1 MAKTF
6 LRSGNLDAVLALG
19 ENGQPVYASALQI
32 RETLRLRRQSALT
45 DCLAIPQANDRG
57 DRLDWY
63 APFSGRVKSWLG
75 ASDHERRAA
84 LQHLTACQQD
94 MQDLST
100 RARAA
105 ENPSMRLFGALLSK
119 TLQFPD
125 QQYVYLVDGKPVI
138 TFWGFVDAQARS
150 RDDAL
155 ACLRDTL
162 EENLPVALV
171 EPPPAVLPAAPVV
184 AEPEILAPPPVPE
197 PEILPEP
204 EPQPAAPVDAQP
216 VAPLPARRRFRVWYL
231 LPPVA
236 IAAAV
241 MMAVL
246 LHRQPSESTPV
257 ATAKPAATPAT
268 VPAPATPAV
277 TASQPP
283 VAAAPT
289 EAASAPAVTTP
300 ATLTPPAVTATAEAR
315 PDTQPQSAASTTETP
330 PAAAS
335 ATLASEATPTVP
347 AKPDDLIV
355 TPDAVRDGQVQV
367 IDGRWRVTIN
377 QMPTPTGKPP
387 VMRFQFKNGKGSVQ
401 VTQGNTSCK
410 ADVSAAM
417 TSAGNLVIESRYT
430 AKCQNNSRY
439 RMPLLVCHASI
450 GAAQCE
456 AQFAEDRVFP
466 MTIKRESK

>member
-32 RETLRLRRQSALT
+32 RETLRLRRQSALA
-45 DCLAIPQANDRG
+45 DCLAIPQANERG

-84 LQHLTACQQD
+84 LQQLTACQQD

-171 EPPPAVLPAAPVV
+171 EPLPELPAAPVI
-184 AEPEILAPPPVPE
+184 AEPVMIAE
-197 PEILPEP
+197 PEP
-204 EPQPAAPVDAQP
+204 EPEPEAVAEPLPVAAPVEAQP
-216 VAPLPARRRFRVWYL
+216 ATPVAARRRFRVWYL

-241 MMAVL
+241 TVAVL
-246 LHRQPSESTPV
+246 LHRSEPVKTPV
-257 ATAKPAATPAT
+257 ATAKPASAPATVSTLAPAATPA
-268 VPAPATPAV
+268 
-277 TASQPP
+277 P
-283 VAAAPT
+283 VAA
-289 EAASAPAVTTP
+289 TP
-300 ATLTPPAVTATAEAR
+300 SVTPPAEQAAPEKL
-315 PDTQPQSAASTTETP
+315 PESQPQKPANTTTDTA
-330 PAAAS
+330 PADAS
-335 ATLASEATPTVP
+335 ATLATTVTAPVP

-355 TPDAVRDGQVQV
+355 TPDAVRDGQVRV
-367 IDGRWRVTIN
+367 IDGRWRVTID

-401 VTQGNTSCK
+401 IAQGNTTCK

-430 AKCQNNSRY
+430 AKCQNSSRY

-450 GAAQCE
+450 GAAVCE
-456 AQFAEDRVFP
+456 AQYADDRVFP

>member
-32 RETLRLRRQSALT
+32 RETLRLRRQSALA
-45 DCLAIPQANDRG
+45 DCLAIPQANERG

-84 LQHLTACQQD
+84 LQQLTACQQD

-171 EPPPAVLPAAPVV
+171 EPLPELPAAPVI
-184 AEPEILAPPPVPE
+184 AEPEIITE
-197 PEILPEP
+197 PEP
-204 EPQPAAPVDAQP
+204 EPVAEPLPVAAPVEAQP
-216 VAPLPARRRFRVWYL
+216 ATPVAARRRFRVWYL

-241 MMAVL
+241 TVAVL
-246 LHRQPSESTPV
+246 LHRSEPVKTPV
-257 ATAKPAATPAT
+257 ATAKPASAPAT
-268 VPAPATPAV
+268 VPTP
-277 TASQPP
+277 
-283 VAAAPT
+283 
-289 EAASAPAVTTP
+289 APAVTPAPVAATP
-300 ATLTPPAVTATAEAR
+300 SVTPPAEQAAPEKL
-315 PDTQPQSAASTTETP
+315 PESQPQKPANTTTDTA
-330 PAAAS
+330 PADAS
-335 ATLASEATPTVP
+335 ATLATTVTAPVP

-355 TPDAVRDGQVQV
+355 TPDAVRDGQVRV
-367 IDGRWRVTIN
+367 IDGRWRVTID

-401 VTQGNTSCK
+401 IAQGNTTCK

-430 AKCQNNSRY
+430 AKCQNSSRY

-450 GAAQCE
+450 GAAVCE
-456 AQFAEDRVFP
+456 AQYADDRVFP

>member
-1 MAKTF
+1 VAKTF

-32 RETLRLRRQSALT
+32 RETLRLRRQSALA
-45 DCLAIPQANDRG
+45 DCLAIPQANERG

-84 LQHLTACQQD
+84 LQQLTACQQD

-171 EPPPAVLPAAPVV
+171 EPLPELPAAPVI
-184 AEPEILAPPPVPE
+184 AEPEIIAE
-197 PEILPEP
+197 PEP
-204 EPQPAAPVDAQP
+204 EPESVAEPLPVAAPVEAQP
-216 VAPLPARRRFRVWYL
+216 ATPVAARRRFRVWYL

-241 MMAVL
+241 TVAVL
-246 LHRQPSESTPV
+246 LHRSEPVKTPV
-257 ATAKPAATPAT
+257 ATAKPASAPAT
-268 VPAPATPAV
+268 VPTPAPAATPAPVAATPSVTPPAEQAAPEKLPESQPQKPANTTTDTAPAT
-277 TASQPP
+277 S
-283 VAAAPT
+283 
-289 EAASAPAVTTP
+289 
-300 ATLTPPAVTATAEAR
+300 
-315 PDTQPQSAASTTETP
+315 
-330 PAAAS
+330 S
-335 ATLASEATPTVP
+335 ATLATTVTAPVP

-355 TPDAVRDGQVQV
+355 TPDAVRDGQVRV
-367 IDGRWRVTIN
+367 IDGRWRVTID

-401 VTQGNTSCK
+401 IAQGNTTCK

-430 AKCQNNSRY
+430 AKCQNSSRY

-450 GAAQCE
+450 GAAVCE
-456 AQFAEDRVFP
+456 AQYADDRVFP

>member
-32 RETLRLRRQSALT
+32 RETLRLRRQSALA
-45 DCLAIPQANDRG
+45 DCLAIPQANERG

-84 LQHLTACQQD
+84 LQQLTACQQD

-171 EPPPAVLPAAPVV
+171 EPLPELPAAPVI
-184 AEPEILAPPPVPE
+184 AEPEIIAE
-197 PEILPEP
+197 PEP
-204 EPQPAAPVDAQP
+204 EPESVAEPLPVAAPVEAQP
-216 VAPLPARRRFRVWYL
+216 ATPVAARRRFRVWYL

-241 MMAVL
+241 TVAVL
-246 LHRQPSESTPV
+246 LHRSEPVKTPV
-257 ATAKPAATPAT
+257 ATAKPASAPAT
-268 VPAPATPAV
+268 VPTPAPAATPAPVAATPSVTPPAEQAAPEKLPESQPQKPANTTTDTAPAT
-277 TASQPP
+277 S
-283 VAAAPT
+283 
-289 EAASAPAVTTP
+289 
-300 ATLTPPAVTATAEAR
+300 
-315 PDTQPQSAASTTETP
+315 
-330 PAAAS
+330 S
-335 ATLASEATPTVP
+335 ATLATTVTAPVP

-355 TPDAVRDGQVQV
+355 TPDAVRDGQVRV
-367 IDGRWRVTIN
+367 IDGRWRVTID

-401 VTQGNTSCK
+401 IAQGNTTCK

-430 AKCQNNSRY
+430 AKCQNSSRY

-450 GAAQCE
+450 GAAVCE
-456 AQFAEDRVFP
+456 AQYADDRVFP

>member
-6 LRSGNLDAVLALG
+6 LRSGKLDAVLALG

-32 RETLRLRRQSALT
+32 RETLRLRRQGALA
-45 DCLAIPQANDRG
+45 DCLAIPQANERG

-84 LQHLTACQQD
+84 LQQLTACQQD

-105 ENPSMRLFGALLSK
+105 ENPAMRLFGALLSK

-171 EPPPAVLPAAPVV
+171 EPLPELPAVPVD
-184 AEPEILAPPPVPE
+184 AEPVLMAEPAPEAVE
-197 PEILPEP
+197 
-204 EPQPAAPVDAQP
+204 EPQPVVITPEPVQQKPA
-216 VAPLPARRRFRVWYL
+216 PARRRFRIWYL
-231 LPPVA
+231 LPVA

-241 MMAVL
+241 VVAVL
-246 LHRQPSESTPV
+246 LHRPASEAPV
-257 ATAKPAATPAT
+257 ESAKVSAKPATTPAAAASPTPAAAPAQVAATPAI
-268 VPAPATPAV
+268 APPAV
-277 TASQPP
+277 MAAAEKLPETLPQKPAS
-283 VAAAPT
+283 VAAT
-289 EAASAPAVTTP
+289 EAA
-300 ATLTPPAVTATAEAR
+300 
-315 PDTQPQSAASTTETP
+315 

-335 ATLASEATPTVP
+335 ATLASVVTPAVP
-347 AKPDDLIV
+347 ARPDDLIV
-355 TPDAVRDGQVQV
+355 TPDAVREGQVQV
-367 IDGRWRVTIN
+367 IDGRWRVTID

-430 AKCQNNSRY
+430 AKCQNSSRY

-450 GAAQCE
+450 GAAVCE
-456 AQFAEDRVFP
+456 AQYAEDRIFP

>member
-1 MAKTF
+1 VAKTF

-32 RETLRLRRQSALT
+32 RETLRLRRQSALA
-45 DCLAIPQANDRG
+45 DCLAIPQANERG

-84 LQHLTACQQD
+84 LQQLTACQQD

-171 EPPPAVLPAAPVV
+171 EPLPELPAAPVI
-184 AEPEILAPPPVPE
+184 AEPVMIAE
-197 PEILPEP
+197 PEP
-204 EPQPAAPVDAQP
+204 EPEAVAEPLPVVASVEPQP
-216 VAPLPARRRFRVWYL
+216 VTPLAARRRFRVWTL

-241 MMAVL
+241 TVAVL
-246 LHRQPSESTPV
+246 LHKPEPVVTPV
-257 ATAKPAATPAT
+257 ATTKPVLPPAPVSTPAPAATQA
-268 VPAPATPAV
+268 
-277 TASQPP
+277 P
-283 VAAAPT
+283 VAATP
-289 EAASAPAVTTP
+289 SATP
-300 ATLTPPAVTATAEAR
+300 SSTPPAETATAEK
-315 PDTQPQSAASTTETP
+315 QPESLPQKSVSTGTSETAPAAS
-330 PAAAS
+330 S
-335 ATLASEATPTVP
+335 ATLASVVTPPVP

-355 TPDAVRDGQVQV
+355 TPDAVRDGQVRV
-367 IDGRWRVTIN
+367 IDGRWRVTID

-401 VTQGNTSCK
+401 IAQGNTTCK

-417 TSAGNLVIESRYT
+417 TRAGNLVIESRYT
-430 AKCQNNSRY
+430 AKCQNSSRY

-450 GAAQCE
+450 GAAVCE
-456 AQFAEDRVFP
+456 AQYADDRVFP

>member
-32 RETLRLRRQSALT
+32 RETLRLRRQSALA
-45 DCLAIPQANDRG
+45 DCLAIPQSNDRG

-105 ENPSMRLFGALLSK
+105 ENPAMRLFGALLSK
-119 TLQFPD
+119 SLQFPD

-155 ACLRDTL
+155 ACLRDSL
-162 EENLPVALV
+162 EESLPTVLV
-171 EPPPAVLPAAPVV
+171 EPPPAPLAEPVSAEPVPVQTEALP
-184 AEPEILAPPPVPE
+184 AEPEPE
-197 PEILPEP
+197 AEP
-204 EPQPAAPVDAQP
+204 AIAPAA
-216 VAPLPARRRFRVWYL
+216 APAAVTPPAASGRFRVWYI
-231 LPPVA
+231 LPPLA

-241 MMAVL
+241 VMAVL
-246 LHRQPSESTPV
+246 LHRPQPVSAPAAEP
-257 ATAKPAATPAT
+257 ATRAAVPAARPPAVVNAAEKLAASLPQKPATVNAAAATP
-268 VPAPATPAV
+268 
-277 TASQPP
+277 
-283 VAAAPT
+283 
-289 EAASAPAVTTP
+289 
-300 ATLTPPAVTATAEAR
+300 
-315 PDTQPQSAASTTETP
+315 
-330 PAAAS
+330 AAS
-335 ATLASEATPTVP
+335 ATLASVVTPAVP
-347 AKPDDLIV
+347 ARPDDLIV
-355 TPDAVRDGQVQV
+355 TPEAVRDGQVEV
-367 IDGRWRVTIN
+367 IDGRWRVTLGS
-377 QMPTPTGKPP
+377 MPTATGKPA

-401 VTQGNTSCK
+401 IAQDNTRCK

-430 AKCQNNSRY
+430 AKCENKSRY
-439 RMPLLVCHASI
+439 RMPLLICHASI
-450 GAAQCE
+450 GAAVCE
-456 AQFAEDRVFP
+456 AQYADDRVFP

>member
-6 LRSGNLDAVLALG
+6 LRSGKLDAVLALG

-32 RETLRLRRQSALT
+32 RETLRLRRQSALA
-45 DCLAIPQANDRG
+45 DCLAIPQANERG

-63 APFSGRVKSWLG
+63 APFNGRVKSWLG

-84 LQHLTACQQD
+84 LQQLTACQQD

-105 ENPSMRLFGALLSK
+105 ENPAMRLFGALLSK

-150 RDDAL
+150 RDDPL

-171 EPPPAVLPAAPVV
+171 EPLPELPVAPVA
-184 AEPEILAPPPVPE
+184 AEPVLMAEPAPEAVE
-197 PEILPEP
+197 
-204 EPQPAAPVDAQP
+204 EPQPVVMTPEPVQQKPA
-216 VAPLPARRRFRVWYL
+216 PARRPLRVWYL

-241 MMAVL
+241 VVAVL
-246 LHRQPSESTPV
+246 LHRPASEAPVESAKVSAEPATTPV
-257 ATAKPAATPAT
+257 AVASPTSAAAPAQAAATPA
-268 VPAPATPAV
+268 VAPPAV
-277 TASQPP
+277 MAAAENLPETLPQKPAS
-283 VAAAPT
+283 VAAPEAAPT
-289 EAASAPAVTTP
+289 AS
-300 ATLTPPAVTATAEAR
+300 
-315 PDTQPQSAASTTETP
+315 
-330 PAAAS
+330 S
-335 ATLASEATPTVP
+335 ATLASVVTPAVP
-347 AKPDDLIV
+347 ARPDDLIV
-355 TPDAVRDGQVQV
+355 TPDAVREGQVQV

-430 AKCQNNSRY
+430 AKCQNGSRY

-450 GAAQCE
+450 GAAVCE
-456 AQFAEDRVFP
+456 AQYAEDRIFP

>member
-32 RETLRLRRQSALT
+32 RETLRLRRQSALA
-45 DCLAIPQANDRG
+45 DCLAIPQANERG

-84 LQHLTACQQD
+84 LQQLTACQQD

-171 EPPPAVLPAAPVV
+171 EPLPELPAAPVI
-184 AEPEILAPPPVPE
+184 AEPEIITE
-197 PEILPEP
+197 PEP
-204 EPQPAAPVDAQP
+204 EPVAEPLPVAAPVEAQP
-216 VAPLPARRRFRVWYL
+216 ATPVAARRRFRVWYL
-231 LPPVA
+231 LPPVV

-241 MMAVL
+241 TVAVL
-246 LHRQPSESTPV
+246 LHRSEPVKTPV
-257 ATAKPAATPAT
+257 ATAKPASAPATVSTPAPAATPAPVAAT
-268 VPAPATPAV
+268 PSVTPPAEQAAPEKLPESQPQKPANTTTDTAPAT
-277 TASQPP
+277 S
-283 VAAAPT
+283 
-289 EAASAPAVTTP
+289 
-300 ATLTPPAVTATAEAR
+300 
-315 PDTQPQSAASTTETP
+315 
-330 PAAAS
+330 S
-335 ATLASEATPTVP
+335 ATLATTVMAPVP

-355 TPDAVRDGQVQV
+355 TPDAVRDGQVRV
-367 IDGRWRVTIN
+367 IDGRWRVTID

-401 VTQGNTSCK
+401 IAQGNTTCK

-450 GAAQCE
+450 GAAVCE
-456 AQFAEDRVFP
+456 AQYADDRVFP

>member
-1 MAKTF
+1 VAKTF

-32 RETLRLRRQSALT
+32 RETLRLRRQGALA
-45 DCLAIPQANDRG
+45 DCLAIPQANERG

-84 LQHLTACQQD
+84 LQQLTACQQD

-119 TLQFPD
+119 TLHFPD

-162 EENLPVALV
+162 EENLPVALA
-171 EPPPAVLPAAPVV
+171 EPLPELPAAPVAAEPVIV
-184 AEPEILAPPPVPE
+184 AEPEPAPE
-197 PEILPEP
+197 PEEEPLPVAAAAEP
-204 EPQPAAPVDAQP
+204 EPVAPVA
-216 VAPLPARRRFRVWYL
+216 ARRRFRVWYL

-241 MMAVL
+241 TVAVL
-246 LHRQPSESTPV
+246 LHRPEPVATPVASTKPAAAPATVSAPAAVSTPTPAAAATPV
-257 ATAKPAATPAT
+257 ATP
-268 VPAPATPAV
+268 
-277 TASQPP
+277 
-283 VAAAPT
+283 
-289 EAASAPAVTTP
+289 SATTP
-300 ATLTPPAVTATAEAR
+300 AETATAEKQ
-315 PDTQPQSAASTTETP
+315 PESQPQKPASAGTTEASPAAS
-330 PAAAS
+330 S
-335 ATLASEATPTVP
+335 ATLASVVTPPVP

-355 TPDAVRDGQVQV
+355 TPDAVREGQVQV
-367 IDGRWRVTIN
+367 IDGRWRVTID

-401 VTQGNTSCK
+401 VAQGNTSCK

-439 RMPLLVCHASI
+439 RMPLLVCHASM
-450 GAAQCE
+450 GAAVCE
-456 AQFAEDRVFP
+456 AQYAEDRVFP

>member
-1 MAKTF
+1 VAKTF
-6 LRSGNLDAVLALG
+6 LRSGKLDAVLALG

-32 RETLRLRRQSALT
+32 RETLRLRRQGALA
-45 DCLAIPQANDRG
+45 DCLAIPQANERG

-84 LQHLTACQQD
+84 LQQLTACQQD

-105 ENPSMRLFGALLSK
+105 ENPAMRLFGALLSK

-171 EPPPAVLPAAPVV
+171 EPLPELPAAPVV
-184 AEPEILAPPPVPE
+184 AEPVLMAEPVPE
-197 PEILPEP
+197 AVE
-204 EPQPAAPVDAQP
+204 EPQPVVITPEPVQQKPA
-216 VAPLPARRRFRVWYL
+216 PARRRFRIGYL

-236 IAAAV
+236 IVAAV
-241 MMAVL
+241 VAVL
-246 LHRQPSESTPV
+246 LHRPASEAPVESAKVSAKPATTPV
-257 ATAKPAATPAT
+257 AAASPTPAAAPAQVAATPAI
-268 VPAPATPAV
+268 APPAV
-277 TASQPP
+277 MAAAEKLPETLPQKPAS
-283 VAAAPT
+283 VAAT
-289 EAASAPAVTTP
+289 EAA
-300 ATLTPPAVTATAEAR
+300 
-315 PDTQPQSAASTTETP
+315 

-335 ATLASEATPTVP
+335 ATLASVVTPAVP
-347 AKPDDLIV
+347 ARPDDLIV
-355 TPDAVRDGQVQV
+355 TPDAVREGQVQV
-367 IDGRWRVTIN
+367 IDGRWRVTID

-430 AKCQNNSRY
+430 AKCQNSSRY

-450 GAAQCE
+450 GAAVCE
-456 AQFAEDRVFP
+456 AQYAEDRIFP

>member
-32 RETLRLRRQSALT
+32 RETLRLRRQSALA
-45 DCLAIPQANDRG
+45 DCLAIPQANERG

-84 LQHLTACQQD
+84 LQQLTACQQD

-150 RDDAL
+150 CDDAL

-171 EPPPAVLPAAPVV
+171 EPLPELPAAPVI
-184 AEPEILAPPPVPE
+184 AEPEIIAE
-197 PEILPEP
+197 PEP
-204 EPQPAAPVDAQP
+204 EPEAMAEPLPVAAPVETQPATP
-216 VAPLPARRRFRVWYL
+216 VAAHRRFRVWYL

-241 MMAVL
+241 TVAVL
-246 LHRQPSESTPV
+246 LHRSEPVKTPV
-257 ATAKPAATPAT
+257 ATAKPASAPATVSTPAPAATPAPVAAT
-268 VPAPATPAV
+268 PSVTPLAEQAAPEKLPESQPQKPANTTTDTAPAT
-277 TASQPP
+277 S
-283 VAAAPT
+283 
-289 EAASAPAVTTP
+289 
-300 ATLTPPAVTATAEAR
+300 
-315 PDTQPQSAASTTETP
+315 
-330 PAAAS
+330 S
-335 ATLASEATPTVP
+335 ATLATTVTAPVP

-355 TPDAVRDGQVQV
+355 TPDAVRDGQVRV
-367 IDGRWRVTIN
+367 IDGRWRVTID

-401 VTQGNTSCK
+401 IAQGNTTCK

-430 AKCQNNSRY
+430 AKCQNSSRY

-450 GAAQCE
+450 GAAVCE
-456 AQFAEDRVFP
+456 AQYADDRVFP

>member
-32 RETLRLRRQSALT
+32 RETLRLRRQSALA
-45 DCLAIPQANDRG
+45 DCLAIPQANERG

-84 LQHLTACQQD
+84 LQQLTACQQD

-171 EPPPAVLPAAPVV
+171 EPLPELPAAPVI
-184 AEPEILAPPPVPE
+184 AEPVMIAE
-197 PEILPEP
+197 PEP
-204 EPQPAAPVDAQP
+204 EPEPVAEPLPVAAPVEAQP
-216 VAPLPARRRFRVWYL
+216 ATPVAARRRFRVWYL

-241 MMAVL
+241 TVAVL
-246 LHRQPSESTPV
+246 LHRSEPVKTPV
-257 ATAKPAATPAT
+257 ATAKPASAPAT
-268 VPAPATPAV
+268 VPTPAPAATPAPVAATPSVTPPAEQAAPEKLPESQPQKPANTTTDTAPAT
-277 TASQPP
+277 S
-283 VAAAPT
+283 
-289 EAASAPAVTTP
+289 
-300 ATLTPPAVTATAEAR
+300 
-315 PDTQPQSAASTTETP
+315 
-330 PAAAS
+330 S
-335 ATLASEATPTVP
+335 ATLATTVTAPVP

-355 TPDAVRDGQVQV
+355 TPDAVRDGQVRV
-367 IDGRWRVTIN
+367 IDGRWRVTID

-401 VTQGNTSCK
+401 IAQGNTTCK

-430 AKCQNNSRY
+430 AKCQNSSRY

-450 GAAQCE
+450 GAAVCE
-456 AQFAEDRVFP
+456 AQYADDRVFP

>member
-32 RETLRLRRQSALT
+32 RETLRLRRQSALA
-45 DCLAIPQANDRG
+45 DCLAIPQANERG

-84 LQHLTACQQD
+84 LQQLTACQQD

-171 EPPPAVLPAAPVV
+171 EPLPELPAAPVI
-184 AEPEILAPPPVPE
+184 AEPVTIAEPVPE
-197 PEILPEP
+197 PVAEPLPV
-204 EPQPAAPVDAQP
+204 AAPVEAQP
-216 VAPLPARRRFRVWYL
+216 ATPVAARRRFRVWYL

-241 MMAVL
+241 TVAVL
-246 LHRQPSESTPV
+246 LHRSEPVKTPV
-257 ATAKPAATPAT
+257 ATAKPASAPATVSTPAPAATPAPVAAT
-268 VPAPATPAV
+268 PSVTPPAEQTAPEKLPESQPQKPANTTTDTAPAT
-277 TASQPP
+277 S
-283 VAAAPT
+283 
-289 EAASAPAVTTP
+289 
-300 ATLTPPAVTATAEAR
+300 
-315 PDTQPQSAASTTETP
+315 
-330 PAAAS
+330 S
-335 ATLASEATPTVP
+335 ATLATTVTAPVP

-355 TPDAVRDGQVQV
+355 TPDAVRDGQVRV
-367 IDGRWRVTIN
+367 IDGRWRVTIDP
-377 QMPTPTGKPP
+377 MPTPTGKPP

-401 VTQGNTSCK
+401 IAQGNTTCK

-450 GAAQCE
+450 GAAVCE
-456 AQFAEDRVFP
+456 AQYADDRVFP

>member
-1 MAKTF
+1 VAKTF

-32 RETLRLRRQSALT
+32 RETLRLRRQGALA
-45 DCLAIPQANDRG
+45 DCLAIPQANERG

-84 LQHLTACQQD
+84 LQQLTACQQD

-162 EENLPVALV
+162 EENLPVALA
-171 EPPPAVLPAAPVV
+171 EPLPELPAAPVAAEPVIV
-184 AEPEILAPPPVPE
+184 AEPEPAPE
-197 PEILPEP
+197 PEEEPLPVAAAAEP
-204 EPQPAAPVDAQP
+204 EPVAPVA
-216 VAPLPARRRFRVWYL
+216 ARRRFRVWYL

-241 MMAVL
+241 TVAVL
-246 LHRQPSESTPV
+246 LHRPEPVATPVASTKPAAAPATVSAPAAVSTPTPAAATPV
-257 ATAKPAATPAT
+257 ATPSATIPA
-268 VPAPATPAV
+268 
-277 TASQPP
+277 
-283 VAAAPT
+283 
-289 EAASAPAVTTP
+289 E
-300 ATLTPPAVTATAEAR
+300 TATAEKQ
-315 PDTQPQSAASTTETP
+315 PESQPQKPASAGTTEASPAAS
-330 PAAAS
+330 S
-335 ATLASEATPTVP
+335 ATLASVVTPPVP

-355 TPDAVRDGQVQV
+355 TPDAVREGQVQV
-367 IDGRWRVTIN
+367 IDGRWRVTID

-401 VTQGNTSCK
+401 VAQGNTSCK

-439 RMPLLVCHASI
+439 RMPLLVCHASM
-450 GAAQCE
+450 GAAVCE
-456 AQFAEDRVFP
+456 AQYAEDRVFP

>member
-32 RETLRLRRQSALT
+32 RETLRLRRQGALA
-45 DCLAIPQANDRG
+45 DCLAIPQANERG

-84 LQHLTACQQD
+84 LQQLTACQQD

-162 EENLPVALV
+162 EENLPVALA
-171 EPPPAVLPAAPVV
+171 EPLPELLAAPVAAEPVIV
-184 AEPEILAPPPVPE
+184 AEPEPA
-197 PEILPEP
+197 PEP
-204 EPQPAAPVDAQP
+204 EPEKEPLPVAAAAEPEP
-216 VAPLPARRRFRVWYL
+216 VAPVAARRRFRVWYL

-241 MMAVL
+241 TVAVL
-246 LHRQPSESTPV
+246 LHRPEPVATPV
-257 ATAKPAATPAT
+257 ASTKPAAAPAT
-268 VPAPATPAV
+268 V
-277 TASQPP
+277 
-283 VAAAPT
+283 
-289 EAASAPAVTTP
+289 SAPAAVSTPTPAASQAPAAATPVVSPSATTP
-300 ATLTPPAVTATAEAR
+300 AETATAEKQ
-315 PDTQPQSAASTTETP
+315 PELQPQKPASAGTTEASHAASSATPASVVTP
-330 PAAAS
+330 P
-335 ATLASEATPTVP
+335 VP

-355 TPDAVRDGQVQV
+355 TPDAVREGQVQV
-367 IDGRWRVTIN
+367 IDGRWRVTID

-401 VTQGNTSCK
+401 VAQGNTSCK

-439 RMPLLVCHASI
+439 RMPLLVCHASM
-450 GAAQCE
+450 GAAVCE
-456 AQFAEDRVFP
+456 AQYAEDRVFP

>member
-32 RETLRLRRQSALT
+32 RETLRLRRQSALA
-45 DCLAIPQANDRG
+45 DCLAIPQANERG

-84 LQHLTACQQD
+84 LQQLTACQQD

-171 EPPPAVLPAAPVV
+171 EPLPELPAVPVV
-184 AEPEILAPPPVPE
+184 AEPVIVAEPESAPE
-197 PEILPEP
+197 PEEEPLTVAAAAEP
-204 EPQPAAPVDAQP
+204 EPVTP
-216 VAPLPARRRFRVWYL
+216 VAARRRFRVWYL

-241 MMAVL
+241 TVAVL
-246 LHRQPSESTPV
+246 MHRPEPV
-257 ATAKPAATPAT
+257 AGHTRRK
-268 VPAPATPAV
+268 
-277 TASQPP
+277 
-283 VAAAPT
+283 
-289 EAASAPAVTTP
+289 
-300 ATLTPPAVTATAEAR
+300 
-315 PDTQPQSAASTTETP
+315 
-330 PAAAS
+330 
-335 ATLASEATPTVP
+335 
-347 AKPDDLIV
+347 
-355 TPDAVRDGQVQV
+355 
-367 IDGRWRVTIN
+367 
-377 QMPTPTGKPP
+377 
-387 VMRFQFKNGKGSVQ
+387 
-401 VTQGNTSCK
+401 
-410 ADVSAAM
+410 
-417 TSAGNLVIESRYT
+417 
-430 AKCQNNSRY
+430 
-439 RMPLLVCHASI
+439 
-450 GAAQCE
+450 
-456 AQFAEDRVFP
+456 
-466 MTIKRESK
+466 

>member
-1 MAKTF
+1 MATTF

-32 RETLRLRRQSALT
+32 RETLRLRRQSALA
-45 DCLAIPQANDRG
+45 DCLAIPQANERG

-84 LQHLTACQQD
+84 LQQLTACQQD

-171 EPPPAVLPAAPVV
+171 EPLPELPAAPVI
-184 AEPEILAPPPVPE
+184 AEPEIIAE
-197 PEILPEP
+197 PEP
-204 EPQPAAPVDAQP
+204 EPEAVAEPLPVAAPVEAQTVMP
-216 VAPLPARRRFRVWYL
+216 VAARRRFRVWYL

-241 MMAVL
+241 MVAVL
-246 LHRQPSESTPV
+246 LHRSEPVKTPV
-257 ATAKPAATPAT
+257 ATAKPASAPATVSTPAPAATPAPVAAT
-268 VPAPATPAV
+268 PSVTPPAEQTAPEKLPESQPQKPAANTDTAPAT
-277 TASQPP
+277 S
-283 VAAAPT
+283 
-289 EAASAPAVTTP
+289 
-300 ATLTPPAVTATAEAR
+300 
-315 PDTQPQSAASTTETP
+315 
-330 PAAAS
+330 S
-335 ATLASEATPTVP
+335 ATLATTVTAPVP

-355 TPDAVRDGQVQV
+355 TPDAVRDGQVRV

-401 VTQGNTSCK
+401 IAQGNTTCK

-450 GAAQCE
+450 GAAVCE
-456 AQFAEDRVFP
+456 AQYADDRVFP

>member
-6 LRSGNLDAVLALG
+6 LRSGKLDAVLALG

-32 RETLRLRRQSALT
+32 RETLRLRRQGALA
-45 DCLAIPQANDRG
+45 DCLAIPQANERG

-84 LQHLTACQQD
+84 LQQLTACQQD

-105 ENPSMRLFGALLSK
+105 ENPAMRLFGALLSK

-171 EPPPAVLPAAPVV
+171 EPLPELPAAPVV
-184 AEPEILAPPPVPE
+184 AEPVLMAEPVPE
-197 PEILPEP
+197 AVE
-204 EPQPAAPVDAQP
+204 EPQPVVITPEPVQQKPA
-216 VAPLPARRRFRVWYL
+216 PARRRFRIGYL

-241 MMAVL
+241 VVAVL
-246 LHRQPSESTPV
+246 LHRPASEAPV
-257 ATAKPAATPAT
+257 ESAKVSAKPATTPAAAASPTPAAAPAQVAATPAI
-268 VPAPATPAV
+268 APPAV
-277 TASQPP
+277 MAAAEKLPETLPQKPAS
-283 VAAAPT
+283 VAAT
-289 EAASAPAVTTP
+289 EAA
-300 ATLTPPAVTATAEAR
+300 
-315 PDTQPQSAASTTETP
+315 

-335 ATLASEATPTVP
+335 ATLASVVTPAVP
-347 AKPDDLIV
+347 ARPDDLIV
-355 TPDAVRDGQVQV
+355 TPDAVREGQVQV
-367 IDGRWRVTIN
+367 IDGRWRVTID

-430 AKCQNNSRY
+430 AKCQNSSRY

-450 GAAQCE
+450 GAAVCE
-456 AQFAEDRVFP
+456 AQYAEDRIFP